1 MQHATTI
8 NAINLFQ
15 NDIFNT
21 FGVPPFLHS
30 DNGRQF
36 ISKELKEL
44 LSLYGIQ
51 HKTTGFYKYSQ
62 QANASERTNREIISK
77 LRFFLKNE
85 SEHLSWD
92 KSVPHILFVLRSDYH
107 CSIDCSS
114 LRNHSI
120 QG

>member
-85 SEHLSWD
+85 SEHLIGINLFLTFFPSLE
-92 KSVPHILFVLRSDYH
+92 VITTALLTAPHITPCL
-107 CSIDCSS
+107 
-114 LRNHSI
+114 
-120 QG
+120 GKT